1 MTASPGTR
9 PAVTLAPTGPAPD
22 GSATDGSPPAR
33 VPSPRRPIRLV
44 PTAPD
49 PVDAPRRRALY
60 SALRPFVLSSLI
72 VFIAVAAA
80 TVMWGGRLATT
91 EALGQAEATGRGVA
105 EGVVAPLVTAE
116 LRAGDPAAMARLDSS
131 MRNRMSD
138 GSIFR
143 VKIWTADSRILYSD
157 MTELIGRRYALEADD
172 LALLGTTHASAAI
185 SDLEHSENV
194 DEQTHGQAVE
204 VYAGFVGADGEPL
217 IFEAYLP
224 ADAVYQ
230 NAYRLER
237 ALLPLSLGSVTLLLI
252 LLMPLAVSMARRV
265 EHTEGE
271 RNRLLHASIS
281 ASDNERRRI
290 ARDLHDTVVQDLVGL
305 SYSLSAVAHSPSA
318 PPGDE
323 VARHAARSAAVVVRR
338 DVAALR
344 TLIGD
349 IYPPELGAGQLPSAV
364 AALLETTVGHDIR
377 THLEAPPV
385 MALPVDTAVLVYR
398 VVREALR
405 NTVKHAEAH
414 VVDVELVQRDGAV
427 TAVVVD
433 DGVGM
438 RAEAQYGHLGLRLL
452 ADTVRDAGGAFDLTS
467 CPGGGVRVTACVP
480 LNC

>member
-1 MTASPGTR
+1 MTASPTTQPGAGLT
-9 PAVTLAPTGPAPD
+9 AVGPAINVPRPRGPSD
-22 GSATDGSPPAR
+22 RQPITLLPGGAGSIAR
-33 VPSPRRPIRLV
+33 PG
-44 PTAPD
+44 
-49 PVDAPRRRALY
+49 RRRLY
-60 SALRPFVLSSLI
+60 AALRPFVLSSLA

-80 TVMWGGRLATT
+80 TVVWGGRLATT
-91 EALGQAEATGRGVA
+91 EALIQAEATGRGVA
-105 EGVVAPLVTAE
+105 DGIVAPLVTTG

-157 MTELIGRRYALEADD
+157 KTELIGRRYPLEPDD
-172 LALLGTTHASAAI
+172 AALLGTTRAFAAI
-185 SDLEHSENV
+185 SNLEHSENV
-194 DEQTHGQAVE
+194 DEQAHGEAVE

-217 IFEAYLP
+217 LFEAYMP
-224 ADAVYQ
+224 ANSVYH
-230 NAYRLER
+230 NAYRLQR
-237 ALLPLSLGSVTLLLI
+237 ALLPLSLGSVTLLLA
-252 LLMPLAVSMARRV
+252 LLMPLALSMARRV
-265 EHTEGE
+265 EHTEGD

-281 ASDNERRRI
+281 SSDNERRRI

-305 SYSLSAVAHSPSA
+305 SYSLSAAAQNTSE
-318 PPGDE
+318 PPNDE
-323 VARHAARSAAVVVRR
+323 VVRHAARSAAVVVRR

-364 AALLETTVGHDIR
+364 AALLETTVAHDVR

-385 MALPVDTAVLVYR
+385 MDLPVDAAVLVYR
-398 VVREALR
+398 VVRETLR
-405 NTVKHAEAH
+405 NTAKHAEAKT
-414 VVDVELVQRDGAV
+414 VGVELVQRDGTV

-438 RAEAQYGHLGLRLL
+438 RAQAQYGHLGLRLL
-452 ADTVRDAGGAFDLTS
+452 ADTVRDAGGTFALTS